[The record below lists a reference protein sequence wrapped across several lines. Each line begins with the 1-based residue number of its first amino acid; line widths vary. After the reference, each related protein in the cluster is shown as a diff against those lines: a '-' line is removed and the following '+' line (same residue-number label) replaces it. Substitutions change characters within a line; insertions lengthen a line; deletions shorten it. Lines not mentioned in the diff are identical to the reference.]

1 MLGMY
6 RQIAERLR
14 RGRSMTDLVELHTLD
29 GRAIQINPMM
39 VISMRAPQAQDKR
52 IMHENVK
59 CIVNFVDGK
68 FITVIE
74 TCAVVQAKM
83 GEAKP

>member
-1 MLGMY
+1 
-6 RQIAERLR
+6 
-14 RGRSMTDLVELHTLD
+14 MTDLVELHTLD
-29 GRAIQINPMM
+29 GQTVQINSMM
-39 VISMRAPQAQDKR
+39 VVSLREPQAKDKR
-52 IMHENVK
+52 IMHGNVQ

-74 TCAVVQAKM
+74 PCSVVRAKM

>member
-6 RQIAERLR
+6 RQVAERLR

-29 GRAIQINPMM
+29 GKAVQINPIM
-39 VISMRAPQAQDKR
+39 VVSIRAPQAQDKR
-52 IMHENVK
+52 IMHANVQ

-74 TCAVVQAKM
+74 PCSVVREKM
-83 GEAKP
+83 GEAK

>member
-1 MLGMY
+1 VV
-6 RQIAERLR
+6 
-14 RGRSMTDLVELHTLD
+14 DLVELHTLD
-29 GRAIQINPMM
+29 GRVIQINPAM

-52 IMHENVK
+52 VMHGNVQ

-68 FITVIE
+68 FITVLE
-74 TCAVVQAKM
+74 PCSVVQSKMM